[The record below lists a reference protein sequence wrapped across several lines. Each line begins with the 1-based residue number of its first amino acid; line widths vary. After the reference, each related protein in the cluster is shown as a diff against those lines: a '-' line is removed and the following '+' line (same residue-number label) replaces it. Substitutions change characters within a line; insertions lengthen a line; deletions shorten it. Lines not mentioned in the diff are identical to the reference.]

1 MKIRT
6 AQFTSDLETI
16 VGLNREYLLW
26 ATGQLLNEFQQ
37 VMPVPDDDTAAR
49 GIRAFDS
56 PDAAFFVIEHEDGL
70 VGMGALRTLASGI
83 VELKRMYIQPTY
95 QGKGLGSELLRTL
108 METATGPLGA
118 TTLRLDSCRFML
130 QAQRLYERYG
140 FVERTPYEGSEIP
153 QDLQKYWRFYEKPS
167 AITH

>member
-56 PDAAFFVIEHEDGL
+56 
-70 VGMGALRTLASGI
+70 RCC
-83 VELKRMYIQPTY
+83 
-95 QGKGLGSELLRTL
+95 LLRH
-108 METATGPLGA
+108 
-118 TTLRLDSCRFML
+118 
-130 QAQRLYERYG
+130 
-140 FVERTPYEGSEIP
+140 RT
-153 QDLQKYWRFYEKPS
+153 
-167 AITH
+167 